1 MRFSL
6 AASLGICFF
15 SGAYGGP
22 GVLFFFPTE
31 PTPPIIV
38 APPPPPPPPP
48 PVSDVHS
55 DDGSDNDI
63 VSEMD
68 LLDYAGAPFIGSS
81 SSGSDEGMPSDVD
94 HPSQHSAA
102 VTLKRKRGQMDFD
115 AVLAH
120 RRISYNDELLD
131 YFMTKDIDVPAFL
144 LAPPPGFDVDEVV
157 DTEGHTAIHWA
168 AAMDDLKVI
177 ELPCKADAN
186 MYAAISV
193 VKAHARRPL
202 HQ

>member
-1 MRFSL
+1 MLFL
-6 AASLGICFF
+6 FF
-15 SGAYGGP
+15 S
-22 GVLFFFPTE
+22 TE
-31 PTPPIIV
+31 PTPPITV
-38 APPPPPPPPP
+38 APPPPPP

-68 LLDYAGAPFIGSS
+68 LLDYAGAPLIGSS

-94 HPSQHSAA
+94 RPSQHSAA
-102 VTLKRKRGQMDFD
+102 VTLKRKRGQVDFD
-115 AVLAH
+115 AH

-144 LAPPPGFDVDEVV
+144 LAPPPDFDVDEVIN
-157 DTEGHTAIHWA
+157 TEGHTAIHWA

-177 ELPCKADAN
+177 ELPCKADSN
-186 MYAAISV
+186 IYAAN
-193 VKAHARRPL
+193 KYGETLLMRADLFTNNYDRRSFPRL
-202 HQ
+202 VEPP